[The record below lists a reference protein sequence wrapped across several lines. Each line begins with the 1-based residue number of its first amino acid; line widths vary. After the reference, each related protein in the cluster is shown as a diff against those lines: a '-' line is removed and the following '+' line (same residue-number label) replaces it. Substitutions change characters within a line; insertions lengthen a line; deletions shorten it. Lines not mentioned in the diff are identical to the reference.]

1 MSILHSILDDTC
13 KSDSSNEKSGQNVRL
28 QCGQFTATISAK
40 RLSAKTGKQN
50 FPARQNFQGLFP
62 HVKIQEDIGNSS
74 CWTRVDP
81 FLRCALLDI
90 CFGILIVFF
99 DDANFKCCT
108 FFATFL
114 VILYDVT
121 YFHFPVRCP

>member
-1 MSILHSILDDTC
+1 MIITRAASEYISKNYCDNPMNLFCKMLDCSVD
-13 KSDSSNEKSGQNVRL
+13 N
-28 QCGQFTATISAK
+28 
-40 RLSAKTGKQN
+40 LSAKTGKQN
-50 FPARQNFQGLFP
+50 FPARQNFQRLFP

-108 FFATFL
+108 FFGTFL